1 MGHWKIVN
9 TLVEMMVWKVATKFK
24 NYGNVAEQLAEEG
37 QLSVTSKFLVPY
49 EPISEHLSI
58 KRTLVRVGVHLR
70 QL

>member
-24 NYGNVAEQLAEEG
+24 NYGNVAEQLAEEA

-58 KRTLVRVGVHLR
+58 
-70 QL
+70 